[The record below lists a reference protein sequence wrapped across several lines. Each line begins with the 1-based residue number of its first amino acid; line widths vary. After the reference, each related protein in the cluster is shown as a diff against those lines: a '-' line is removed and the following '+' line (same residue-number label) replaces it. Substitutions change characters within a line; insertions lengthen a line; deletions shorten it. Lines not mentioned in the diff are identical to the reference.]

1 MSLGRNIASRR
12 KSQNFSQEDIATLV
26 GVSRQAVSKW
36 EKDLSSPST
45 ENIIRLAEILRVS
58 VEELTGGRPAAA
70 GRDREDRSV
79 YRVSDSRYL
88 WLLIKDRLF
97 IRLANPVLIFLY
109 LETWQTMYQL
119 AYIGMLKRNLLWLSI
134 YSFGILLFILEGA
147 AAVYIAARRRVILG
161 GEFLEL
167 SEEGIVVVD
176 MSYRKKADIHWREV
190 KRVKESRHYYFLI
203 LEGRRFLPIPRQDM
217 TEAQESLLKKH
228 ARRVRGIKLRI
239 VIAAFW
245 IFVTACGTFAV
256 GRCMVNLNGKL
267 AWKIQEAKTDKKV
280 RLKEKNFYKTGLS
293 GIMDRVQTKV
303 ELMPHLMTEN
313 VDIIF
318 KKDGE
323 IESIYAFIYGYDM
336 DYKLRTTYLVFY
348 EPQTD
353 KRMLIHTQDWTGVDK
368 SEQKEYDPDNDMEIL
383 FQMAENI
390 NVQDVVRQWDEERYG
405 FYYKGIASWGY
416 LGAAD
421 GIRYIDQ
428 KGKVTLPEDY
438 SSVEVKGPSLSIYC
452 PDKKEERT
460 PIRFVYAPSETM

>member
-1 MSLGRNIASRR
+1 MSLGKNIASRR

-134 YSFGILLFILEGA
+134 YSFGILLFILEG
-147 AAVYIAARRRVILG
+147 
-161 GEFLEL
+161 
-167 SEEGIVVVD
+167 
-176 MSYRKKADIHWREV
+176 
-190 KRVKESRHYYFLI
+190 
-203 LEGRRFLPIPRQDM
+203 RRFLPIPRQDM

-228 ARRVRGIKLRI
+228 ARSVRGIKLRI

-293 GIMDRVQTKV
+293 GIMDTVQTKV

-336 DYKLRTTYLVFY
+336 DYKLRTTYLVSY

>member
-1 MSLGRNIASRR
+1 MSLGKNIASRR

-119 AYIGMLKRNLLWLSI
+119 AYIGMLKSNLLWLSI

-161 GEFLEL
+161 GESLEL

-228 ARRVRGIKLRI
+228 VSNHAFGNKLLVAKFFEHGKILFLRHLHRERQHD
-239 VIAAFW
+239 
-245 IFVTACGTFAV
+245 TP
-256 GRCMVNLNGKL
+256 GKL
-267 AWKIQEAKTDKKV
+267 GVPLVLHGFHSVPERCPVCK
-280 RLKEKNFYKTGLS
+280 S
-293 GIMDRVQTKV
+293 GR
-303 ELMPHLMTEN
+303 
-313 VDIIF
+313 
-318 KKDGE
+318 
-323 IESIYAFIYGYDM
+323 
-336 DYKLRTTYLVFY
+336 
-348 EPQTD
+348 
-353 KRMLIHTQDWTGVDK
+353 RMG
-368 SEQKEYDPDNDMEIL
+368 
-383 FQMAENI
+383 
-390 NVQDVVRQWDEERYG
+390 R
-405 FYYKGIASWGY
+405 
-416 LGAAD
+416 
-421 GIRYIDQ
+421 
-428 KGKVTLPEDY
+428 
-438 SSVEVKGPSLSIYC
+438 
-452 PDKKEERT
+452 
-460 PIRFVYAPSETM
+460 

>member
-1 MSLGRNIASRR
+1 
-12 KSQNFSQEDIATLV
+12 
-26 GVSRQAVSKW
+26 
-36 EKDLSSPST
+36 
-45 ENIIRLAEILRVS
+45 
-58 VEELTGGRPAAA
+58 
-70 GRDREDRSV
+70 
-79 YRVSDSRYL
+79 
-88 WLLIKDRLF
+88 
-97 IRLANPVLIFLY
+97 
-109 LETWQTMYQL
+109 
-119 AYIGMLKRNLLWLSI
+119 
-134 YSFGILLFILEGA
+134 
-147 AAVYIAARRRVILG
+147 
-161 GEFLEL
+161 
-167 SEEGIVVVD
+167 
-176 MSYRKKADIHWREV
+176 
-190 KRVKESRHYYFLI
+190 
-203 LEGRRFLPIPRQDM
+203 
-217 TEAQESLLKKH
+217 
-228 ARRVRGIKLRI
+228 
-239 VIAAFW
+239 
-245 IFVTACGTFAV
+245 
-256 GRCMVNLNGKL
+256 MVNLNGKL

-336 DYKLRTTYLVFY
+336 DYKLRTTYLVSY

-368 SEQKEYDPDNDMEIL
+368 SEQKEYDPDNDMEIF
-383 FQMAENI
+383 FQMAGNI

-428 KGKVTLPEDY
+428 KGKVTLPDDY
-438 SSVEVKGPSLSIYC
+438 SSVEVNGPSLSIYC

>member
-1 MSLGRNIASRR
+1 MSLGENIASRR
-12 KSQNFSQEDIATLV
+12 KRENFSQEDIATLV

-58 VEELTGGRPAAA
+58 VEELTDGRPA
-70 GRDREDRSV
+70 GDGKDKEYRTV
-79 YRVSDSRYL
+79 YRVSRSKYL
-88 WLLIKDRLF
+88 WLLIKDRVF

-109 LETWQTMYQL
+109 LEAWQTMYQL
-119 AYIGMLKRNLLWLSI
+119 AYIGMLRKNLLWLSI
-134 YSFGILLFILEGA
+134 YSFGILLFILKGA
-147 AAVYIAARRRVILG
+147 AAVCIAARQQVILG

-167 SEEGIVVVD
+167 SESGIVVID

-190 KRVKESRHYYFLI
+190 KRIKVSSHYYFLI

-217 TEAQESLLKKH
+217 TEQQESMLKKH
-228 ARRVRGIKLRI
+228 TGRIWGIKLRI
-239 VIAAFW
+239 VLAAFW

-267 AWKIQEAKTDKKV
+267 AWKIQEAKTDKRV
-280 RLKEKNFYKTGLS
+280 RLEEKNFYETGLS
-293 GIMDRVQTKV
+293 GIMDAVESKV

-336 DYKLRTTYLVFY
+336 EYKLRTTYLVSY
-348 EPQTD
+348 ESRKD
-353 KRMLIHTQDWTGVDK
+353 RRMLIHTQDWTGVDK
-368 SEQKEYDPDNDMEIL
+368 SEQKEYDPDNDMRIL
-383 FQMAENI
+383 LNMAQHIE
-390 NVQDVVRQWDEERYG
+390 VSDVVRQWDEDRYG

-416 LGAAD
+416 MGAEE
-421 GIRYIDQ
+421 GIRFIDQ
-428 KGKVTLPEDY
+428 EGNVTIPGEY
-438 SSVEVKGPSLSIYC
+438 SDIEVIGPSLSIYC
-452 PDKKEERT
+452 PDKKEELT
-460 PIRFVYAPSETM
+460 PIRFIYANPATT